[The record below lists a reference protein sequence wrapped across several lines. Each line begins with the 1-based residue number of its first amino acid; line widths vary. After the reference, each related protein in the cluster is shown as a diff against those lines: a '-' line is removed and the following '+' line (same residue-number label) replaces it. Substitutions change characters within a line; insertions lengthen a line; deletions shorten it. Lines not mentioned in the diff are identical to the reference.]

1 MKTLLIGLEP
11 ILKKRKPKPCK
22 EEDVVVVVV
31 VVTNEQ
37 FDWPDDLTI
46 LLKEIKKKVSKYKF
60 KDAEKSLVKLSGLLS
75 T

>member
-1 MKTLLIGLEP
+1 MLIGLEP

-22 EEDVVVVVV
+22 EEDVVVVVVVV

>member
-1 MKTLLIGLEP
+1 MLIGLEP

-22 EEDVVVVVV
+22 EEDVVVVVVV